1 MTIPEPKFRN
11 AYGFKLGF
19 EHMEHNDSPSL
30 TVPNEA
36 MSIKEILRKFQKGL
50 NVKDQ
55 LMRQA
60 VYVDGDLDDL
70 DLSEVMRGS
79 EMDRKDLAAELK
91 EANDSKLEELKNA
104 SKRAEEDAKR
114 KESGQEANEDDGP
127 PVAQPKGEA
136 RGQGKQRAGRPAEQK
151 PQLPDGK

>member
-11 AYGFKLGF
+11 PFGWKLGF
-19 EHMEHNDSPSL
+19 EHMEHNDNPSL

-55 LMRQA
+55 MMRNA

-79 EMDRKDLAAELK
+79 EMDRRDLAAELK
-91 EANDSKLEELKNA
+91 EANDSKLEEFKNA
-104 SKRAEEDAKR
+104 SKRAEEEAKER
-114 KESGQEANEDDGP
+114 EDRQEASDDDAP
-127 PVAQPKGEA
+127 PVAKPKGEGRVQA
-136 RGQGKQRAGRPAEQK
+136 KQRAGRSTEQK